1 MRLTSVTARMTIQD
15 NPDATV
21 LLNKMQV
28 AILTKALCSVDSDEI
43 AKDEERRAFF
53 DLRQSF
59 SQLNAVLSGALVYF
73 K

>member
-1 MRLTSVTARMTIQD
+1 MTIQD

-21 LLNKMQV
+21 LLNKTQV
-28 AILTKALCSVDSDEI
+28 AVLTKALCSVDPDEI
-43 AKDEERRAFF
+43 AEEEERRAFF

-59 SQLNAVLSGALVYF
+59 SQLNAVLPSALVYF